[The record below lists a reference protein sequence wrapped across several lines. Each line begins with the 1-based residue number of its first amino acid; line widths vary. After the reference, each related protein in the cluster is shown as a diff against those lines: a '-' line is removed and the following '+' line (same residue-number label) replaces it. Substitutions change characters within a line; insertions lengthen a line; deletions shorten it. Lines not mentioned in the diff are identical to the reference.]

1 MPNRTNATDLW
12 LRRLSQA
19 VIMVLAG
26 LLVFYHLTM
35 LWDFA
40 NGERLSSNAAY
51 NVVQAGLRIV
61 IIAGLSGVV
70 LGRRLALWVMWAGI
84 TSLIA
89 THYWAH
95 FGLVA
100 ADFTAG
106 RHPLSYLKGWII
118 PTIIT
123 LAYLRRGAASPR
135 QA

>member
-1 MPNRTNATDLW
+1 MPNRRNATDLW

-40 NGERLSSNAAY
+40 NGERLSSNVAY
-51 NVVQAGLRIV
+51 NAVQAGLRIV

-95 FGLVA
+95 FGMVA
-100 ADFTAG
+100 AEFTAG
-106 RHPLSYLKGWII
+106 RHPLSYLKGWLI

-123 LAYLRRGAASPR
+123 LAFLRRSAASPR
-135 QA
+135 PA

>member
-1 MPNRTNATDLW
+1 MPSETNATDRW
-12 LRRLSQA
+12 LRLLSQT
-19 VIMVLAG
+19 VIMALAG

-40 NGERLSSNAAY
+40 HGERLSSNAAY
-51 NVVQAGLRIV
+51 NAVQAGLRIV
-61 IIAGLSGVV
+61 IIAGLTGVV
-70 LGRRLALWVMWAGI
+70 LGRRLALWVMWGGI

-100 ADFTAG
+100 AEFTAG

-123 LAYLRRGAASPR
+123 LAFLRHSADKR
-135 QA
+135 